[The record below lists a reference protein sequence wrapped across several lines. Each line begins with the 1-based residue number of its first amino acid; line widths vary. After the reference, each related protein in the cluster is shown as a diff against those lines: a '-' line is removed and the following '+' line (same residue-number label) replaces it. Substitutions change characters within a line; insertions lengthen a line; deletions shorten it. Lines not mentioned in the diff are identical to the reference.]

1 MLTGGRWPI
10 IEPIYRLR
18 QWRLGEVMPEENKQQ
33 SFLRDEPYEVMDEG
47 FGAIAIPFIIA
58 ALLTAG
64 AVIWS
69 MCK

>member
-1 MLTGGRWPI
+1 MSYDPRK
-10 IEPIYRLR
+10 
-18 QWRLGEVMPEENKQQ
+18 QLG
-33 SFLRDEPYEVMDEG
+33 RDEPYEVMDEG
-47 FGAIAIPFIIA
+47 FGAIAIPFVIA